1 MWRCFGVIVFS
12 LLLVL
17 GSSAA
22 GQAADIKVALVGPMT
37 GDQAQYGLSMKEGSV
52 LAVEKFEKDTKAKV
66 DVVIEDDRGNP
77 QESASVA
84 QKIAGQ
90 KDILG
95 VVGPFGSPTALAAAP
110 IYERFKMPI
119 IAPASS
125 AVKYNECGPYH
136 FRVNVTSPIHV
147 LGTAKFI
154 KDVLKAKKVAIIY
167 EKTDWGVGY
176 RQALKD
182 RFDKV
187 GGLELVYD
195 DGFVRG
201 PTTDFMAQLT
211 KIKQAQPDVLCHA
224 TLYTESA
231 LICKQA
237 RKIGLKVVHV
247 GNPGTHSDKLM
258 KLGGDA
264 VEGMIA
270 VGEFHADM
278 KRPEAQ
284 AFAKA
289 YKAKYNKEPDEFA
302 ALAYDAMM
310 VLLDGIKKAGS
321 TDRTEIRDAIAA
333 TKDFKGV
340 TGDLGFDE
348 KGDIPYKDVTFMIV
362 KDGRF
367 AFKE

>member
-1 MWRCFGVIVFS
+1 
-12 LLLVL
+12 
-17 GSSAA
+17 
-22 GQAADIKVALVGPMT
+22 MT
-37 GDQAQYGLSMKEGSV
+37 GDLAQYGISMKEGAI
-52 LAVEKFEKDTKAKV
+52 LAIEKFEGGGDKV
-66 DVVIEDDRGNP
+66 ELIMEDDRGNP

-84 QKIAGQ
+84 QKIAGR

-136 FRVNVTSPIHV
+136 FRVNVTSEIHV
-147 LGTAKFI
+147 LGTAEFMKTN
-154 KDVLKAKKVAIIY
+154 LKAKRVAIIY

-176 RQALKD
+176 RKALVD
-182 RFDKV
+182 RFNEV
-187 GGLELVYD
+187 GGIEIVYD

-211 KIKQAQPDVLCHA
+211 KIKEANPDVLCHA
-224 TLYTESA
+224 ALYTESA
-231 LICKQA
+231 LIAKQA
-237 RKIGLKVVHV
+237 RKIGLDVVHL

-270 VGEFHADM
+270 VGEFHAAM
-278 KRPEAQ
+278 ERTEAQ
-284 AFAKA
+284 EFVKA
-289 YKAKYNKEPDEFA
+289 YEAKYSKEPDEFV
-302 ALAYDAMM
+302 ALSYDAMM
-310 VLLDGIKKAGS
+310 ILLEAIKKAGS
-321 TDRTEIRDAIAA
+321 TDHDQIRDTIAA

-340 TGDLGFDE
+340 TGDLSFDE
-348 KGDIPYKDVTFMIV
+348 KGDIPYKAVTFMVV
-362 KDGRF
+362 KDGKW
-367 AFKE
+367 AYMK